1 MKRLLLLLAASVLP
15 AAAHAEK
22 IELVTGQTV
31 RVAVPDTWQA
41 GELSAPPPGV
51 PIMRRNL
58 RYVTKSGSN
67 DSVMLTLVPVPD
79 DRLADPEALRIMVE
93 EASQQ
98 FVAASVEGKADLK
111 ELKTG
116 RATGFMVTFTDA
128 NLVGKPP
135 VKDDYKSMTSCFLY
149 LGDRV
154 LVSATIFTDDV
165 NGQAYAE
172 ALRLLKSIAFAQPGD
187 AI

>member
-1 MKRLLLLLAASVLP
+1 MKNLLLLLAACLLP
-15 AAAHAEK
+15 AAVLAEK
-22 IELVTGQTV
+22 IELATGQTV

-41 GELSAPPPGV
+41 GELPAPPPGV
-51 PIMRRNL
+51 PPVGRNF

-79 DRLADPEALRIMVE
+79 DRLADPEILRHMVT

-98 FVAASVEGKADLK
+98 FVAGSVEGKVGLK

-116 RATGFMVTFTDA
+116 RAAGFMVTFTDA
-128 NLVGKPP
+128 NLVGKPT
-135 VKDDYKSMTSCFLY
+135 VKDDYKLMTSCFLY

-154 LVSATIFTDDV
+154 LVSATIFSDDA
-165 NGQAYAE
+165 NGAAYAE
-172 ALRLLKSIAFAQPGD
+172 ALRLLKSIAFVTPGD

>member
-22 IELVTGQTV
+22 IELITGQTV

-41 GELSAPPPGV
+41 GELPAPPPGV

-79 DRLADPEALRIMVE
+79 DRLTDPEALRLMVE

-98 FVAASVEGKADLK
+98 FVAGSVEGRADLK
-111 ELKTG
+111 ELKIG

-128 NLVGKPP
+128 HLVGKPP
-135 VKDDYKSMTSCFLY
+135 VKDDYKSMTSCFIY

-165 NGQAYAE
+165 DDQAYAE
-172 ALRLLKSIAFAQPGD
+172 ALRLLKSVSFAQPGD